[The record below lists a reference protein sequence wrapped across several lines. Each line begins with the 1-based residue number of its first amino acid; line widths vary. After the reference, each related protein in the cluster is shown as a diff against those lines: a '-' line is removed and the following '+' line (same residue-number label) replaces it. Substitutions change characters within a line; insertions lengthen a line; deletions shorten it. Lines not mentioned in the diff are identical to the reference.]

1 MIKLQVRGYSSRLGR
16 FTLTPIVEAEY
27 MAATG
32 FPTQISDRY
41 LLGWVHIC
49 WREWDSNRRSA
60 FREKGGE
67 IQKRTVSS
75 NCLRSTNEALRTA
88 GRVSRSV
95 SKLGTANFR
104 MGSEMEGFAAPGG
117 INKKEISAD

>member
-49 WREWDSNRRSA
+49 WSGGDLKWRFVFALFDFGKGLVWALDFGASFTERPSKEVFFRA
-60 FREKGGE
+60 FVNNSRFQNGQTSGLFPGAKDP
-67 IQKRTVSS
+67 KRTAS
-75 NCLRSTNEALRTA
+75 
-88 GRVSRSV
+88 
-95 SKLGTANFR
+95 
-104 MGSEMEGFAAPGG
+104 
-117 INKKEISAD
+117 